1 MTAGGTWAPE
11 RRFLTVALIGLVTA
25 AAFEGMA
32 VPTVLP
38 AMARELGD
46 LQLYGWAFSAFW
58 LTNIVGITLAGA
70 DADRHG
76 PARALAVGTVLFAA
90 GMLVAGLA
98 PSMPVVIVGR
108 AIQGFGSGAL
118 GSVVYAVIARAY
130 PPSAVPRMIA
140 LISSAWV
147 VPGLVGPALAG
158 LASDTVGW
166 RWVFLGIVPFVVVM
180 GFALYLRLARLG
192 PVDRP
197 SEPDRSDRQRARD
210 AVGLA
215 VGSTML
221 LTALS
226 IGSPLPALVL
236 GVAGGWLG
244 LRCLRP
250 LLPEGSLRLAPGRP
264 SVAVGMFA
272 ISFAFFGTEAFV
284 PLSVVELRDGSVT
297 LGGLALSAAAITWVI
312 GSWLQDRAAGAGI
325 RRTLV
330 VAGGALIAA
339 GIVVTAGVLVPE
351 RAGADRPGRVGD
363 RRAGHGAGLFDA
375 RPADAGDCR
384 TGPGRL
390 QLGRP
395 PADVHLGD
403 GLRRRRRRGGRGD
416 LGKRV
421 AGIGAGDRNRLR
433 DHGRRRAALRRR
445 GLAGAARPVR
455 AAGTERTT
463 GPPRAARAPL
473 TRPEPNGL
481 GPAARGTSD
490 PCPPGGR
497 GVS

>member
-90 GMLVAGLA
+90 GMLVSGLA

-166 RWVFLGIVPFVVVM
+166 RWVFLGIVPFVLVM

-226 IGSPLPALVL
+226 IGLPLPAP
-236 GVAGGWLG
+236 WSS
-244 LRCLRP
+244 
-250 LLPEGSLRLAPGRP
+250 GSP
-264 SVAVGMFA
+264 
-272 ISFAFFGTEAFV
+272 
-284 PLSVVELRDGSVT
+284 
-297 LGGLALSAAAITWVI
+297 
-312 GSWLQDRAAGAGI
+312 AAGSAC
-325 RRTLV
+325 
-330 VAGGALIAA
+330 
-339 GIVVTAGVLVPE
+339 
-351 RAGADRPGRVGD
+351 
-363 RRAGHGAGLFDA
+363 DA
-375 RPADAGDCR
+375 CARSC
-384 TGPGRL
+384 
-390 QLGRP
+390 
-395 PADVHLGD
+395 
-403 GLRRRRRRGGRGD
+403 
-416 LGKRV
+416 
-421 AGIGAGDRNRLR
+421 
-433 DHGRRRAALRRR
+433 RRAACASRP
-445 GLAGAARPVR
+445 AGHRWRSGCSRSRSPSSGPRPSCRSASSSCETAA
-455 AAGTERTT
+455 
-463 GPPRAARAPL
+463 
-473 TRPEPNGL
+473 
-481 GPAARGTSD
+481 
-490 PCPPGGR
+490 
-497 GVS
+497 